1 MLQNFL
7 ISLLN
12 LIFWAKNLGYTR
24 RKSGDLRGLVKK
36 KTPKVRMTPSHKSQK
51 PFCQV
56 IIRNM
61 LYFSE
66 TRAKMDTNEKKISE
80 NDHS

>member
-1 MLQNFL
+1 
-7 ISLLN
+7 
-12 LIFWAKNLGYTR
+12 
-24 RKSGDLRGLVKK
+24 
-36 KTPKVRMTPSHKSQK
+36 MTPSYKNQK

-66 TRAKMDTNEKKISE
+66 TRAKMDTNEKK
-80 NDHS
+80 NF